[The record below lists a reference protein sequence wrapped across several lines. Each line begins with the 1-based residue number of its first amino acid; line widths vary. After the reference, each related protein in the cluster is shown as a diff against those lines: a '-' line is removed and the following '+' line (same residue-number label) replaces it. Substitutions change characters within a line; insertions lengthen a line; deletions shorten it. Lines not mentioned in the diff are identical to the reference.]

1 MVVVEM
7 VNESGT
13 GVFPPDLIYIIVPVV
28 VVVVWDAAGVA
39 IQSRNMTFAP
49 FSYDNMWVCTVL
61 LCFVA
66 CEGQTDSGRARGR
79 HVLMT
84 QGA

>member
-28 VVVVWDAAGVA
+28 VVVWDAAGVA

-49 FSYDNMWVCTVL
+49 FSYDNM
-61 LCFVA
+61 
-66 CEGQTDSGRARGR
+66 
-79 HVLMT
+79 
-84 QGA
+84 